1 MSDAPENVP
10 AGSNPVSGPAL
21 KNLPWYMNV
30 CEAKMSCLR
39 ACLEKSV
46 LYSMNVCEAKMSCP
60 DLL

>member
-30 CEAKMSCLR
+30 CEAKMSWPGPALKGR
-39 ACLEKSV
+39 ELSD
-46 LYSMNVCEAKMSCP
+46 P
-60 DLL
+60 

>member
-10 AGSNPVSGPAL
+10 AGSNPVSRPAL

-30 CEAKMSCLR
+30 CEAKMSC
-39 ACLEKSV
+39 
-46 LYSMNVCEAKMSCP
+46 P